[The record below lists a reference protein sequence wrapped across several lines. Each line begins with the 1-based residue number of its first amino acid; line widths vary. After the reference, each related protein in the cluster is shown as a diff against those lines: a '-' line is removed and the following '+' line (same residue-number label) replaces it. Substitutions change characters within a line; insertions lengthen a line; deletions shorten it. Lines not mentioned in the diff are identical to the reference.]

1 MWFNVHMLCLDFGT
15 SAKHNINVL
24 YEAFELAMVW
34 LFEKQ
39 GNDSWLS
46 PYKGWFV
53 VQHFGTR
60 TLEPISLFLWR
71 FSPYSSHNLKY
82 QEKNFDLL
90 EYFRPAHHMSQRPK
104 ISEEISK
111 NHPSKSLQLPSSH
124 LLQWLAILKAQTIL
138 ASTSRSPFCSWTLSY
153 RGVIKLSMYASLKP
167 WWNDVS
173 TWTPFV
179 CFPNTPFSRLPSQGH
194 PLQEPFI

>member
-15 SAKHNINVL
+15 SAKQNINVL

-60 TLEPISLFLWR
+60 TLEPISLMNFYEDSLHIPLTTSNTR
-71 FSPYSSHNLKY
+71 R
-82 QEKNFDLL
+82 KNFDLL
-90 EYFRPAHHMSQRPK
+90 EYFRPTHPMSQRPK

-138 ASTSRSPFCSWTLSY
+138 ASTSRSPFCSWTLS
-153 RGVIKLSMYASLKP
+153 
-167 WWNDVS
+167 
-173 TWTPFV
+173 WTPFV

-194 PLQEPFI
+194 PLQEP

>member
-1 MWFNVHMLCLDFGT
+1 MEPVLWNQSHSFYGDSLHITFTT
-15 SAKHNINVL
+15 SN
-24 YEAFELAMVW
+24 
-34 LFEKQ
+34 
-39 GNDSWLS
+39 
-46 PYKGWFV
+46 
-53 VQHFGTR
+53 TR
-60 TLEPISLFLWR
+60 R
-71 FSPYSSHNLKY
+71 
-82 QEKNFDLL
+82 KNFGLL
-90 EYFRPAHHMSQRPK
+90 EYFRPAHHMSLRPK

-153 RGVIKLSMYASLKP
+153 RGVIKLSMSASLKP
-167 WWNDVS
+167 WWDDVS